1 MKIMITCLVA
11 LVSVSSLSLISCDK
25 AKKLADVTAQ
35 KIKELKG
42 EGDEK
47 EDGALVT
54 SVTSV
59 GEAEGKEIIKNEKRL
74 VILEFY
80 SDT

>member
-1 MKIMITCLVA
+1 MFACFTTFVAAGSLFLV
-11 LVSVSSLSLISCDK
+11 SCDK
-25 AKKLADVTAQ
+25 AKELAKTASD
-35 KIKELKG
+35 KIKDLKSDQSESV
-42 EGDEK
+42 EGVVSE
-47 EDGALVT
+47 
-54 SVTSV
+54 VTSV